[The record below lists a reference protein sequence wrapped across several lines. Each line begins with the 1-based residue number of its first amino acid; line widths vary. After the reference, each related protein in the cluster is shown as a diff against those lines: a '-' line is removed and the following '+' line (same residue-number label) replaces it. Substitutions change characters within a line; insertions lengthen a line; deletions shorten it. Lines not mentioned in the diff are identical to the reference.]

1 MKPAVNVMVT
11 DELIEEWAVEF
22 HNQTTPAGTP
32 FYNKMTF
39 AEYVEIK
46 KKAISKMA
54 A

>member
-1 MKPAVNVMVT
+1 MNGTVLMT
-11 DELIEEWAVEF
+11 DETIEAWAVEF

-32 FYNKMTF
+32 FYSKMTF

-46 KKAISKMA
+46 LKAIAKVA